1 MRYLYIALIIL
12 ITLAVV
18 TFKVQNI
25 DAVTVSFLS
34 SSITLPLSILMFA
47 VYFLGMATGGMVIS
61 VVRGF
66 LRGATKPL
74 PSRQ

>member
-1 MRYLYIALIIL
+1 MRYVYIALILL

-18 TFKVQNI
+18 AFKVQNI

-34 SSITLPLSILMFA
+34 SSITLPLSVLMFA

-61 VVRGF
+61 VIRGF

-74 PSRQ
+74 PPRQ